1 MQHQIR
7 QKFDKNVDTV
17 VYDVF
22 LSKNNSA
29 KIIND
34 YDVVL
39 DGTDNIDARELINQ
53 QCVKLKKPLIFGG
66 VSVGKSCKFTCL

>member
-1 MQHQIR
+1 M
-7 QKFDKNVDTV
+7 
-17 VYDVF
+17 F

-53 QCVKLKKPLIFGG
+53 HCVKLKKPLIFGG
-66 VSVGKSCKFTCL
+66 VSGWEGLVSLFVYKNSACFACIFKNSKKT